1 MRVNESAA
9 PHPHSAVRI
18 ATRRSQT
25 RNLRVLLELGSCDM
39 RIGAVNDALDL
50 ARLGTP
56 LGTHFT
62 FCGVLDDAL
71 REAVRPL
78 GVRCIRGRSRMLSK
92 FSLPLYVLSVVAWM
106 CRLAWQRPDVVHL
119 NYVSYAPSLACAAW
133 LCGIPVV
140 ARAGHHCLDP
150 DRGANWIAA
159 YLANCRA
166 QADALLRSPV
176 RDAVEIVGDLF
187 RPERLDQPPVRDLPA
202 CRPDTV
208 RLLFLGQLV
217 PRKGLAVLVE
227 ALSRVSAPADLM
239 LVGGNWNDAG
249 HAQDIRALVAHYGLQ
264 DRVHLENHRE
274 DAGALLRHADV
285 FVLPSFEEARPRSII
300 EATRLGVPVI
310 ASATGGIPSLI
321 EDGVNGVLV
330 PPGDVEALAGA
341 IEALAADSALR
352 RRLAENARVRAERE
366 CRPEDT
372 AKRYVAV
379 YARLAARALPA
390 AAEWRTDAGQDASS
404 V

>member
-1 MRVNESAA
+1 MRVTER
-9 PHPHSAVRI
+9 AVPSTQGVVARAI
-18 ATRRSQT
+18 RSSRT
-25 RNLRVLLELGSCDM
+25 AHVRVLLELGSCDM

-50 ARLGTP
+50 ARLGSP
-56 LGTHFT
+56 LGARFT

-71 REAVRPL
+71 KAAVRPS
-78 GVRCIRGRSRMLSK
+78 GVRCINGRSRTLSK
-92 FSLPLYVLSVVAWM
+92 YSLPLYILSVAAWM
-106 CRLAWQRPDVVHL
+106 LRLAWERPDIVHL
-119 NYVSYAPSLACAAW
+119 NYVGYAPSLACAAW

-140 ARAGHHCLDP
+140 ARAGRHFLDP
-150 DRGANWIAA
+150 NRGANWIAA
-159 YLANCRA
+159 YLANCHA
-166 QADALLRSPV
+166 QADTLLRSPMAH
-176 RDAVEIVGDLF
+176 AVEIVGDLF
-187 RPERLDQPPVRDLPA
+187 RPERLDQPPVRELPA
-202 CRPDTV
+202 CRVGAV

-227 ALSRVSAPADLM
+227 ALSRVNAPVDLM
-239 LVGGNWNDAG
+239 LVGGNWDDAG
-249 HAQDIRALVAHYGLQ
+249 HAQEIRALVARCGVQ

-300 EATRLGVPVI
+300 EATRLGVTVL

-341 IEALAADSALR
+341 IEALAADPALR

-366 CRPEDT
+366 CRPENT
-372 AKRYVAV
+372 ARRYVDV
-379 YARLAARALPA
+379 YARLAARAVPA
-390 AAEWRTDAGQDASS
+390 AAEWQAGAGRDASS